1 MKLETRHSISE
12 ILSRQPLFRGLSPSE
27 LEAIAQYTQ
36 EFKVE
41 KNELLFQRGELPQ
54 GLHVLVMGQ
63 VKLFIPSA
71 QGTEK
76 IVHMLG
82 PGATFGEAVLFLDRP
97 YPVTAEALEPCYVLV
112 INKDHLLPAIEQ
124 TPMLARKMLAGMSMR
139 LHELMT
145 DIESCTLRS
154 SSQRVVGYLLQQA
167 PDPNEREYAL
177 TLGTSKQALASK
189 LNLAPETLSRVFS
202 QLNQQGLI
210 QVKGRD
216 ITVLDRAKLLESLN

>member
-12 ILSRQPLFRGLSPSE
+12 ILSRQPLFRGLSTGE
-27 LEAIAQYTQ
+27 LEAMAQYTR

-41 KNELLFQRGELPQ
+41 KNELLFQRGESPQ

-63 VKLFIPSA
+63 VKLFIPSP
-71 QGTEK
+71 QGAEK
-76 IVHMLG
+76 IVHLLG
-82 PGATFGEAVLFLDRP
+82 PGSTFGEAVLFLDRP
-97 YPVTAEALEPCYVLV
+97 YPVTAEALETGV
-112 INKDHLLPAIEQ
+112 ILLIDKNGLLPAIEQ
-124 TPMLARKMLAGMSMR
+124 HPMLARKMLAGMSMR

-154 SSQRVVGYLLQQA
+154 SSQRVVGFLLQQA
-167 PDPNEREYAL
+167 PNTASTKYAI

-202 QLNQQGLI
+202 QLNQEGLI

-216 ITVLDRAKLLESLN
+216 ITVLDRSRLLNSLN